1 MKTKTLPALL
11 LKVAILAIALFI
23 CDSIALEISGLGK
36 FMIPANLEALGI
48 LLIVYVAQAIVLS
61 YLILHSRWTGWRLI
75 AAVFIVFYGITT
87 FLSNIETVVFLEYL
101 VDIIPADIVP
111 RLFLQGAIT
120 AALFS
125 PLAVWTL
132 GKMKAENQAPGR
144 GAHLAMPWT
153 AWTWKLA
160 LIAVLY
166 VVIYF
171 MFGMLVPILAGD
183 AFETYYAGLQLPV
196 WIFPFQMVR
205 ALIWVVLAQPV
216 IWMMQGYRRQVR
228 LATALLFSV
237 LMGFQLLL
245 PNEFMP
251 APIRMAHFVEVVTS
265 NFLFGWIVVS
275 ILLRG
280 QRTAQGAPRRET
292 PAMKSTQKI
301 SP

>member
-1 MKTKTLPALL
+1 MKTKTLPALW
-11 LKVAILAIALFI
+11 LKAAILTIALFI
-23 CDSIALEISGLGK
+23 CDAIAVELAGLGMP
-36 FMIPANLEALGI
+36 MIPANMEALAI
-48 LLIVYVAQAIVLS
+48 LLIVYVSQVIVLS
-61 YLILHSRWTGWRLI
+61 YLILHSRWTGWRLV
-75 AAVFIVFYGITT
+75 ATVFIVFYGITT
-87 FLSNIETVVFLEYL
+87 FLPNIETVVFLEYL
-101 VDIIPADIVP
+101 VDIVPAEIIP

-132 GKMKAENQAPGR
+132 GRMKSEHQAPESGPR
-144 GAHLAMPWT
+144 LAMSWT
-153 AWTWKLA
+153 AWTWKLV

-171 MFGMLVPILAGD
+171 MFGMLVPILASD

-205 ALIWVVLAQPV
+205 ALIWVALALPV
-216 IWMMQGYRRQVR
+216 IWMMQGDKRQVR
-228 LATALLFSV
+228 LVTALLFSV

-265 NFLFGWIVVS
+265 NFLFGWIVIS

-280 QRTAQGAPRRET
+280 QGTAPEAPRRRT
-292 PAMKSTQKI
+292 PATKSMQKI

>member
-11 LKVAILAIALFI
+11 LQAAILTIALFV
-23 CDSIALEISGLGK
+23 CDAIALEISGLGK
-36 FMIPANLEALGI
+36 PIIPASMEALAI
-48 LLIVYVAQAIVLS
+48 LLIVYVSQVIVLS
-61 YLILHSRWTGWRLI
+61 YLILHSRWTGWRLV
-75 AAVFIVFYGITT
+75 ATVFIVFYGITT

-101 VDIIPADIVP
+101 VDIIPAEIVP
-111 RLFLQGAIT
+111 KLFLQGAIT

-132 GKMKAENQAPGR
+132 RKMKSENKAPEPGLR
-144 GAHLAMPWT
+144 LAMPWT

-205 ALIWVVLAQPV
+205 ALIWVALALPV
-216 IWMMQGYRRQVR
+216 IWMMQGYRWHVR
-228 LATALLFSV
+228 LAAALLFSV

-251 APIRMAHFVEVVTS
+251 APIRMAHFVEVVAS
-265 NFLFGWIVVS
+265 NFLFGWIVIS

-280 QRTAQGAPRRET
+280 QVPAQVAPRRQT
-292 PAMKSTQKI
+292 PALKSTQKI
-301 SP
+301 LP